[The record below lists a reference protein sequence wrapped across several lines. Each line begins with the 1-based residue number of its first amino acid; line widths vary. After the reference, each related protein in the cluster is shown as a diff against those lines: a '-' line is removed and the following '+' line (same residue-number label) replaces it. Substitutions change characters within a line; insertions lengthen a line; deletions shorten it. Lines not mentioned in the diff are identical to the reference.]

1 MKTLLPNQG
10 FIINTAKSTE
20 PGEHWVLI
28 WQPANTICEYFDSYG
43 LAPFKSEILNFL
55 PRKFKYN
62 NTRLQSLMSSC
73 CGQYCLYVFIRDI

>member
-62 NTRLQSLMSSC
+62 NTRFQSLMSSC